1 MFLIAAYEFLYG
13 LMHFDGDDMFFMEAD
28 DMFFYGGWW
37 YVFVAADI
45 LCIAADDIF
54 WDSG

>member
-28 DMFFYGGWW
+28 DMFFYGG
-37 YVFVAADI
+37 
-45 LCIAADDIF
+45 
-54 WDSG
+54 